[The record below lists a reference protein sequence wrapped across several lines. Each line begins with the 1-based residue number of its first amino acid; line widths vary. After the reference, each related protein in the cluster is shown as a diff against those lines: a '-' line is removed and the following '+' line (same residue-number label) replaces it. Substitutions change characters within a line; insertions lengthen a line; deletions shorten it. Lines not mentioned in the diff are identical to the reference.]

1 MSKKIII
8 EPTPDLTLPFSAA
21 LLGKAIKA
29 RRTQSKLRL
38 ADAAALCGVAKQ
50 TLLNIEHGLATIK
63 LESLL
68 KICAGLGV
76 NLSVLSWDTTE
87 GEESDDWQ

>member
-1 MSKKIII
+1 MV
-8 EPTPDLTLPFSAA
+8 EATPDLRQPFSAA

-29 RRTQSKLRL
+29 RRTQSNLRL
-38 ADAAALCGVAKQ
+38 SDAAALCGVAKQ

-76 NLSVLSWDTTE
+76 NLSVLSWDVME
-87 GEESDDWQ
+87 GDETDDWQ